1 MKRTGTTNFQLQQLM
16 LELENKSLGSRFWKR
31 VLTDLRKPSRQRRTV
46 NVYKIDKYAREGET
60 VLIPGKVLSVGD
72 INKKVQVAAVNFSS
86 AARQKIEQARGTAL
100 SIQQLIQQNPDGKK
114 VRILG

>member
-1 MKRTGTTNFQLQQLM
+1 MRSSGPSNFQLQLLI

-86 AARQKIEQARGTAL
+86 AARQKIEQAQGTVL
-100 SIQQLIQQNPDGKK
+100 SIQQLIQQNPDGKN